1 MSSFREQDVRFLVPP
16 SPRKFLVAH
25 AWADY
30 VPETYIEP
38 HSHLRS
44 RSDFESL
51 NLVSRLWDNG
61 KVPDPHTVYL
71 ERKSSDGLVKPG
83 DVARIINRLTH
94 GGRWNRF
101 RDHCR
106 NSIKGRGVQ
115 LLHSHFGTTGCEL
128 YPIAAAA
135 GIPHVVTFYGYDGSA
150 ALKQPETVAKYKAM
164 FRSAQRFIVLCD
176 EVEDRLVRL
185 GCPAEKISV
194 WNMPAGIEKFPLV
207 ARRSS
212 PVFRIVMAARFA
224 EAKGHLYLLEALG
237 ILAREGLSIH
247 ATLIGYGNLLADI
260 RDRISSLGIEANVT
274 VLDTGLRGDFS
285 TQFREV
291 LAHCDAY
298 ALPSITDRHG
308 TDESG
313 PALTMVCAQASGL
326 PGVVTPFPGASL
338 SFQDGETGF
347 FCREKD
353 PASLAYGLRRLAL
366 NPYLRQRMGVTAS
379 AMAHESFTEIK
390 QNRRLVEMYYELL
403 GASRSIASD
412 KAGAAP
418 FVLGEKSL

>member
-1 MSSFREQDVRFLVPP
+1 M
-16 SPRKFLVAH
+16 
-25 AWADY
+25 
-30 VPETYIEP
+30 
-38 HSHLRS
+38 
-44 RSDFESL
+44 
-51 NLVSRLWDNG
+51 
-61 KVPDPHTVYL
+61 
-71 ERKSSDGLVKPG
+71 
-83 DVARIINRLTH
+83 
-94 GGRWNRF
+94 
-101 RDHCR
+101 
-106 NSIKGRGVQ
+106 Q

-128 YPIAAAA
+128 HGIAAAA

-150 ALKQPETVAKYKAM
+150 ALKQPETVAKYQNM

-185 GCPAEKISV
+185 GCPAEKITV
-194 WNMPAGIEKFPLV
+194 WNMPAGIEKFPLA

-224 EAKGHLYLLEALG
+224 EAKGHRYLLEALA
-237 ILAREGLSIH
+237 ILARDGLSVH
-247 ATLIGYGNLLADI
+247 ATLIGYGNLLGDI
-260 RDRISSLGIEANVT
+260 RDRISTLGIEANVT

-338 SFQDGETGF
+338 SFEDGETGF
-347 FCREKD
+347 YCRDKD

-366 NPYLRQRMGVTAS
+366 NPHLRQRMGVRANKL
-379 AMAHESFTEIK
+379 AREGFAELQ
-390 QNRRLVEMYYELL
+390 QNRRMVEVYYELL
-403 GASRSIASD
+403 GASRVIGTD
-412 KAGAAP
+412 QLDAAMMP
-418 FVLGEKSL
+418 LMSEEKTL